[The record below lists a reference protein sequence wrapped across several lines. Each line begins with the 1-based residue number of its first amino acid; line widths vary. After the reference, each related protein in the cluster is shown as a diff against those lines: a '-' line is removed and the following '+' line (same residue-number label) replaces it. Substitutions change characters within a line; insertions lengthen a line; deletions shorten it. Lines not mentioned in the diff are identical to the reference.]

1 MATLSTNKDV
11 LVGFEEILRDAF
23 KESGETDVQ
32 VWFDGKSLQDLV
44 ALPVAQ
50 QFYKQWG
57 SVDAP
62 GSWRVSPGLIL
73 GNRINR
79 DRQNPTILVTQIDR
93 WEIRFHRAPTK
104 GSGTRIE

>member
-57 SVDAP
+57 SADAP
-62 GSWRVSPGLIL
+62 RSWQGNAPVIL
-73 GNRINR
+73 GNRINK
-79 DRQNPTILVTQIDR
+79 DRRNPTILVTQVDR
-93 WEIRFHRAPTK
+93 WEIRFHRAPTA
-104 GSGTRIE
+104 GAGTRIE